1 MSLDNGFHTLMYHE
15 IVDREGYNRS
25 NYKGIKVKQDYED
38 VLPEVL
44 FAFKDEFEKQM
55 EYLYKN
61 NYTTLTLNQVIDYYY
76 NNKPLPEK
84 SVLLTF
90 DDLYKSLLI
99 NAYPIL
105 KKYNFHA
112 VGFLVEDWIF
122 DKKMPNK
129 DNYSV
134 CLSKEEL
141 DDMKDVF
148 EYANHTKSMHT
159 RNGTV
164 SALQKEDKE
173 NFIKDYNSCEEY
185 VTTKKVF
192 AYPFGIYD
200 QKNVEWLKEMDVL
213 LAFTSDPGINN
224 KNTNPLELRRDA
236 VILNYDLDAFKKIL
250 Q

>member
-1 MSLDNGFHTLMYHE
+1 MTKDNGFHTLLYHE
-15 IVDREGYNRS
+15 IVNKEGYDRNK
-25 NYKGIKVKQDYED
+25 YKGIKVKQDYED
-38 VLPEVL
+38 ILPEEL

-99 NAYPIL
+99 NAYPVL

-112 VGFLVEDWIF
+112 VGFLVKDWIF
-122 DKKMPNK
+122 DEKEPNK

-141 DDMKDVF
+141 DEMKDVF

-159 RNGTV
+159 RQGDKT
-164 SALQKEDKE
+164 ALQKEDKE
-173 NFIKDYNSCEEY
+173 KFINDYISCEKC
-185 VTTKKVF
+185 VTTEKVF

-200 QKNVEWLKEMDVL
+200 QRNIEWLKEIGVL
-213 LAFTSDPGINN
+213 LAFTTDNGVNN
-224 KNTNPLELRRDA
+224 LKTNTLELRRDT
-236 VILNYDLDAFKKIL
+236 VIQNYDLDDFKKIL